1 MTKDLKNDVKMSHY
15 VFMSR
20 ITDEQWT
27 SYLPFKSMGDM
38 TFDSRGCFYC
48 ASQKRYMQKK

>member
-1 MTKDLKNDVKMSHY
+1 MTKDFKNDVKMSHY

-20 ITDEQWT
+20 IIDEQWT